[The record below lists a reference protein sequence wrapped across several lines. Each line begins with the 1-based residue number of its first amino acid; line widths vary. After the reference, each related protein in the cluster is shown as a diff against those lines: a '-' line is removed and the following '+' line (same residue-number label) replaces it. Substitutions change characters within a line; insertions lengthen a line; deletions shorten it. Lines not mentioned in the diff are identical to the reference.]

1 MCGSLFLQ
9 ELIAFLGGIVFLC
22 EFVFAGVD
30 CYFGGV
36 ELQGGSTYKDEE

>member
-1 MCGSLFLQ
+1 MGVDCFFGGGLF
-9 ELIAFLGGIVFLC
+9 FLC